1 MAAEQQPTDTINQEI
16 ESPRAGRFKEPKI
29 KWKDSKARRILYKEL
44 TGGNIPKDAK
54 DSNGRFMVPLLKDI
68 YNMHEEYKLYDPKK
82 FSSRLSSLRTQYH
95 ECMMRDAMDIEAFD
109 NYRRN
114 HQPSLFS
121 HHGYPEW
128 QGSEAQRLLKIDLEA
143 KKQDT
148 MSKMD
153 LWDSKPEFY
162 EHFPLKVFRDKINQ
176 EIRTAKYLH
185 TIKERGKLHVAS

>member
-1 MAAEQQPTDTINQEI
+1 
-16 ESPRAGRFKEPKI
+16 
-29 KWKDSKARRILYKEL
+29 
-44 TGGNIPKDAK
+44 
-54 DSNGRFMVPLLKDI
+54 
-68 YNMHEEYKLYDPKK
+68 
-82 FSSRLSSLRTQYH
+82 
-95 ECMMRDAMDIEAFD
+95 MMRDAMDIEAFD

-128 QGSEAQRLLKIDLEA
+128 QGSEAQKLLKIDLEA

-176 EIRTAKYLH
+176 ETRTAKYLH

>member
-1 MAAEQQPTDTINQEI
+1 MAAEQQPTHNINQEI
-16 ESPRAGRFKEPKI
+16 EPPRAGSFKEPKI
-29 KWKDSKARRILYKEL
+29 KWKNSKARQILYKEL
-44 TGGNIPKDAK
+44 TGGNIPRDAK
-54 DSNGRFMVPLLKDI
+54 DSNGRFMVPLLKEI
-68 YNMHEEYKLYDPKK
+68 YNIHEEYKLYDPKK

-95 ECMMRDAMDIEAFD
+95 ECIMLNAMDIKAFD
-109 NYRRN
+109 NYRKN

-153 LWDSKPEFY
+153 LWDLKPEVH

-176 EIRTAKYLH
+176 EIRTAKYLY